1 MNLSSHQFLK
11 QNLVDTVRRVLAET
25 GLDPQYLEL
34 EITETMTM
42 DVSRAIPILNELS
55 ELGVQ
60 ISIVKQW
67 GEMKE

>member
-1 MNLSSHQFLK
+1 M
-11 QNLVDTVRRVLAET
+11 LAET